1 MATPTPRGHRLTGD
15 YRVVFRGPARRALA
29 ERLPEAVAAAVMEFC
44 RGPLSDNP
52 HRVGKRLF
60 GPLAGLHGA
69 RRSTYRIVYL
79 IDAEHATVEVV
90 DVAHRGDIYR
100 RR

>member
-1 MATPTPRGHRLTGD
+1 MTAPR
-15 YRVVFRGPARRALA
+15 YRVGFRGPARRALA
-29 ERLPEAVAAAVMEFC
+29 ERLPEAVATAVLEFC
-44 RGPLSDNP
+44 AGPLAEDP
-52 HRVGKRLF
+52 HRVGKPLF
-60 GPLAGLHGA
+60 GPLFGLHGA

-79 IDAEHATVEVV
+79 IDDEQLTVDVV

>member
-1 MATPTPRGHRLTGD
+1 MTAPR
-15 YRVVFRGPARRALA
+15 YRVDFRGPARRALA
-29 ERLPEAVAAAVMEFC
+29 ERLPEAVATAVLEFC
-44 RGPLSDNP
+44 AGPLAEDP
-52 HRVGKRLF
+52 HRVGKPLF
-60 GPLAGLHGA
+60 GPLLGLHGA

-79 IDAEHATVEVV
+79 IDDEQHTVDVI

>member
-1 MATPTPRGHRLTGD
+1 MTEQA
-15 YRVVFRGPARRALA
+15 YRVVFRSPARRAIA
-29 ERLPEAVAAAVMEFC
+29 DQLPEAVAAAVLEFC
-44 RGPLSDNP
+44 AVPLSENP
-52 HRVGKRLF
+52 HRVGKALL

-79 IDAEHATVEVV
+79 IDDEHHVV
-90 DVAHRGDIYR
+90 DVVDIAHRGDIYR